1 MNIITRI
8 LNGIHASFL
17 LIPFVIFFLDKQ
29 RFHPYV
35 KWLFLIIVLTPLHWV
50 FFKNRCVFTIMSKWF
65 GDYEQGETT
74 SEFSE
79 YNMKW
84 IYLPIMKKIGWQW
97 NSEDLD
103 KMVTLHWIMN
113 IIIVWY
119 YVFFVSYA

>member
-84 IYLPIMKKIGWQW
+84 IYLPIMKAIGWQW

-103 KMVTLHWIMN
+103 KMVTLHWIIN

-119 YVFFVSYA
+119 YVFFVSYV

>member
-65 GDYEQGETT
+65 GDYEKGETT

-97 NSEDLD
+97 NSQDLD
-103 KMVTLHWIMN
+103 KMVTLHWIIN

-119 YVFFVSYA
+119 YVFFVSYV

>member
-8 LNGIHASFL
+8 LNAIHVSFL
-17 LIPFVIFFLDKQ
+17 SIPFVIFFLDKE

-50 FFKNRCVFTIMSKWF
+50 FFKNRCVFTIMSKQF

-84 IYLPIMKKIGWQW
+84 IYLPIMKAIGWKW